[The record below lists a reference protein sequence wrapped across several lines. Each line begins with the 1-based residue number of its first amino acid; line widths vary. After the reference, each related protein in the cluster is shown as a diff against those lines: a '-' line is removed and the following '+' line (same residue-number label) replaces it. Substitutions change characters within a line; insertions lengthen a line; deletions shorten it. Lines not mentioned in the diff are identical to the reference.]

1 MHKTVSLDDGDVA
14 AFRALAALG
23 VECEVRRV
31 PDEAG
36 EAIGKLLF

>member
-1 MHKTVSLDDGDVA
+1 VA
-14 AFRALAALG
+14 AFRELAALG

-36 EAIGKLLF
+36 EPVGKLLF